1 MASIAKTYRVSIKLA
16 VNEWGVFESIVINKG
31 KSGMEEDLLER
42 INTALQSSLV
52 PAKPVRT
59 TVAIGDDA
67 EQKVMNH
74 LLQISQC
81 NSDFIVS
88 DTSSML
94 NHGDMMVEHMGKR
107 VCIEVKCY
115 TNPVP
120 SKEIDKYKMSL
131 SHAEY
136 SCGIM
141 IQMKPCGFAREC
153 GIRTPI
159 DFRIED
165 GKPSMYLT
173 NIDLSMLYP
182 VISMLL
188 SYDGGIAGGA
198 DELEKK
204 TAALL
209 GIHERVLSI
218 RTTIAQQ
225 KKLIQRMEDS
235 VDEIV
240 EMSMV

>member
-1 MASIAKTYRVSIKLA
+1 MESIAKTYKVSLKMA
-16 VNEWGVFESIVINKG
+16 VSDRGVFESIVINRG
-31 KSGMEEDLLER
+31 RSGLDEDLLER

-88 DTSSML
+88 DTSNML

-115 TNPVP
+115 TKPVP
-120 SKEIDKYKMSL
+120 SKEIEKYRMSL
-131 SHAEY
+131 GHTEY

-141 IQMKPCGFAREC
+141 IQMEPCGFAKEC
-153 GIRTPI
+153 GIKTPI
-159 DFRIED
+159 DFKIED

-173 NIDLSMLYP
+173 NIDLSILYP
-182 VISMLL
+182 VISMMI
-188 SYDGGIAGGA
+188 SYDGGITGGA

-204 TAALL
+204 RAALL
-209 GIHERVLSI
+209 GIHERVLGI
-218 RTTIAQQ
+218 RTIIAQQ
-225 KKLIQRMEDS
+225 KRLIQRMEDS